1 MKIEVK
7 VDTKSP
13 SNNYISYNKFNLF
26 DIPKISIYKYFLES
40 TENLYFLAL
49 SLFQLL
55 TYDKINIL
63 PPYWSPSGP
72 FSTLIPL
79 LLCYLLEVI
88 NLLITYFTDLY
99 KTYKYNYY
107 KYAKFLRNNN
117 IETDKLKNIKVGD
130 LILIDTNEIVPVD
143 AVLFSLDTKDYA
155 HISLSNLNGECDI
168 ICKDP
173 IINLH
178 SGFSDNDYDLNISI
192 SDVTEYSNSIKKF
205 NARCNI
211 NDMNI
216 KLNSNH
222 FIPGGAINK
231 GNCFILLV
239 TQIGKNIRSYTS
251 NKNEKLFKQ
260 NFIDNYITYS
270 LTNYFIFLLALFTIS
285 ITIQKNSDLNLFNM
299 LKSFIQ
305 SWILLNGVVP
315 FSAKIIVML
324 NRSIQ
329 SYLESNDS
337 VDYIL
342 PNSLDNFHQIDRIIC
357 DKTGTITKNELL
369 LTHLSYKN
377 KIYIDDYE
385 TIPFHLLY
393 NVVLSLH
400 YKNEI
405 YATEEDRIISDKIL
419 SLGTIIESNMS
430 QVEIT
435 NNNYSGDKVKVD
447 IIEMNKLEFDC
458 NRKMSSVIYKNN
470 EKYYIISKGS
480 LSAIKEIL
488 AGESISDFEKDKKE
502 YDIKYPYLRTIAIAM
517 KEIQYSSFD
526 NPTKYENEGDYYYL
540 TILGIQ
546 DELQEDVINTVS
558 NLVYNKKQI
567 SICTGDRYETAVYI
581 GGELNILGNI
591 VTLKSSIEDIYMN
604 EYTFI
609 FNSHDILLSISNAD
623 IMDKFTYLLINSNNF
638 IGYSMIP
645 KDKQFISNL
654 FEMNKINIIAVGDGN
669 NDIPMLKTST
679 VGIGVKNGLNTNV
692 VSNSQITISRF
703 KDLLKVNKN
712 AYFCYTH
719 NYNSIYSV
727 FYKIILIHTLV
738 YLYIINNDYNLNDI
752 LFNFIEI
759 QGNHL
764 LWGVIPVIMSNYFY
778 YNTLLAEKNNLVI
791 ISFIFALCNALLIMK
806 LKYYTIMELS
816 EKQMIL
822 LLAVVSIN
830 LKFMLIFGCRV
841 NNLIS
846 CILSIL
852 IGVSYIFYFSN

>member
-7 VDTKSP
+7 VDTISP

-26 DIPKISIYKYFLES
+26 EIPKISIYKYFLES

-49 SLFQLL
+49 ALFQLL

-79 LLCYLLEVI
+79 LLCYILEVV

-107 KYAKFLRNNN
+107 KYAKVLRNNN
-117 IETDKLKNIKVGD
+117 IEIDKLKNIKVGD

-143 AVLFSLDTKDYA
+143 TVLLSLDTKDYA

-168 ICKDP
+168 VCKDP
-173 IINLH
+173 ITNLH

-192 SDVTEYSNSIKKF
+192 SNITEYSNSIKKF
-205 NARCNI
+205 NARCNV
-211 NDMNI
+211 NDINI
-216 KLNSNH
+216 KLNNNN

-231 GNCFILLV
+231 GTSCILLV

-270 LTNYFIFLLALFTIS
+270 LTNYFIFLLALFTVS
-285 ITIQKNSDLNLFNM
+285 ITLQKNPDLNLFNM

-329 SYLESNDS
+329 SYLESNDN

-342 PNSLDNFHQIDRIIC
+342 PNSLDNFHKIDRIIC

-369 LTHLSYKN
+369 LTHLSYQN
-377 KIYIDDYE
+377 KIYIDSYE
-385 TIPFHLLY
+385 MVPFHLLY

-419 SLGTIIESNMS
+419 SLGTIIESNQS
-430 QVEIT
+430 KVEIT
-435 NNNYSGDKVKVD
+435 NNAYPKHKIHVD

-458 NRKMSSVIYKNN
+458 NRKMSSVIYKHE

-480 LSAIKEIL
+480 LSAIEGIL
-488 AGESISDFEKDKKE
+488 SCESISNFKKDKKE
-502 YDIKYPYLRTIAIAM
+502 YDTNYPYLRTIAIAM
-517 KEIQYSSFD
+517 KEIQYSQFD
-526 NPTKYENEGDYYYL
+526 NPTKYEKEGDYYYL

-546 DELQEDVINTVS
+546 DELQDDVVNTVS

-604 EYTFI
+604 EFTFI
-609 FNSHDILLSISNAD
+609 FNSHDILMSISNAD

-692 VSNSQITISRF
+692 VSNSQITISKF

-738 YLYIINNDYNLNDI
+738 YLYIINNNYNLNDI

-764 LWGVIPVIMSNYFY
+764 LWGVIPVITSNYFY
-778 YNTLLAEKNNLVI
+778 YNTLLAEKNNLVT
-791 ISFIFALCNALLIMK
+791 ISCIFALCNALLIMK

-852 IGVSYIFYFSN
+852 IGISYIFYFSN